1 MSKITYAN
9 KSTGDTVSAVEFNQI
24 KTVVNDLDNTL
35 GNTETLDLSDRPTFA
50 QVQQMI
56 NDAIA
61 GGGQPVQAPAVISN
75 TDTAAWFKADDQT
88 TITKDGS
95 NNVSEWRDALSRS
108 ESLATQSAGQEPI
121 WSSAGIA
128 FTTGISKLY
137 ALMPIPQPI
146 TIYMVVKQFG
156 SFTDGNRLFYGQ
168 DNVTSY
174 GIVINGDPIVYLQ
187 APNEF
192 ATRIN
197 YYGEFNVVKFV
208 LNSSNSKILVNNFS
222 EQVGNAGTNAMVDFI
237 IGTLYEGVAANTQYK
252 EIIIRKVADN
262 STDETEILNYLKS
275 KYSIS

>member
-24 KTVVNDLDNTL
+24 KTVVNGLDDGL
-35 GNTETLDLSDRPTFA
+35 QNTEVFDPSTRPTFE

-56 NDAIA
+56 ADAIG

-75 TDTAAWFKADDQT
+75 TDTSAWFKAEDQS

-95 NNVSEWRDALSRS
+95 NNVSEWRDSLGRS
-108 ESLATQSAGQEPI
+108 ASLATQSAGQEPI

-137 ALMPIPQPI
+137 ALMPISQPI

-156 SFTDGNRLFYGQ
+156 NFADGNRLFYGQ

-174 GIVINGDPIVYLQ
+174 GIANGSEPLVYLQ

-197 YYGEFNVVKFV
+197 PYGEFNVIKFV
-208 LNSSNSKILVNNFS
+208 LNGANSKILVNNFT
-222 EQVGNAGTNAMVDFI
+222 EQAGNAGTNAMADFI
-237 IGTLYEGVAANTQYK
+237 IGTLYDGFAANTQYK

-262 STDETEILNYLKS
+262 STDETAILNYLKS